1 MIEEFISPYKIDKE
15 KEKRLW
21 KNAIF
26 IFDTSALLD
35 FYAIPKQTRDTIYK
49 TFQSLKDRL
58 WLPAQVIYEY
68 LNHKDTILEKIIKE
82 QYAPIKTDL
91 NKIQMDSK
99 MIDDIINRTKNSDKH
114 PYFEQNNLNK
124 LKKEIDSFIQ
134 KIQTIKENISK
145 DIEKVE
151 KEILD
156 CKNNDDIYNNIK
168 KNFQYGKKFTY
179 SEILE
184 IVKEG
189 KLRYEFKI
197 PPGYKDKGDKEGFQI
212 FGDLIIWKEILKY
225 SKKQKKS
232 IIFIT
237 DDIKED
243 WCYKDK
249 KATEPRIFS
258 PREELIKEIEEYSS
272 VEFWMYNL
280 PQFLYYSNKYFNSEI
295 EEKEIEELFEFL
307 NLNTKKQTY
316 NRSSIEKLKFWCDR
330 CGRIHQYNKRQLRLD
345 FECIGSDERN
355 MGIENEYQAKEYF
368 GCQCGNDI
376 EVTFSIWEY
385 PIGNHNYDEITIE
398 GGTLIQGFH
407 PTIDLYDNDIR
418 CLLCERDTE
427 DSWKSYIDYWRYEP
441 IRNELPERD
450 RLKRIKEVRIGEC
463 NHCGT
468 EHYICPNC
476 GKLNC
481 IETNLFHQA
490 EGECA
495 CSYKI
500 QFREGEY
507 ILTKEKE
514 TIQYTPRR
522 TKNKVRRIQI

>member
-1 MIEEFISPYKIDKE
+1 MIEEFISPYKMDDK

-26 IFDTSALLD
+26 IFDTSVLLN
-35 FYAIPKQTRDTIYK
+35 FYAIPKQTRDTIYR
-49 TFQSLKDRL
+49 TFEKLENRL
-58 WLPAQVIYEY
+58 WLPAQVIYEF
-68 LNHKDTILEKIIKE
+68 LNHRDSIFEKTIKE
-82 QYAPIKTDL
+82 LYNPIKSDL
-91 NKIQMDSK
+91 NKIQMDCK
-99 MIDDIINRTKNSDKH
+99 LIDNIINTTKNSDKH
-114 PYFEQNNLNK
+114 PYFEQINLNK
-124 LKKEIDSFIQ
+124 LKNEIDCFQERIQ
-134 KIQTIKENISK
+134 VIKNDIVK

-168 KNFQYGKKFTY
+168 KYFKYGKKFTY

-184 IVKEG
+184 IIKEG

-197 PPGYKDKGDKEGFQI
+197 PPGYKDKDDKEGFQI

-225 SKKQKKS
+225 SKEQKKS

-243 WCYKDK
+243 WCHKDK
-249 KATEPRIFS
+249 KATERRILS

-280 PQFLYYSNKYFNSEI
+280 PQFLYHANQYLQLMIK
-295 EEKEIEELFEFL
+295 EKEIEEVLEFL
-307 NLNTKKQTY
+307 EWNTKKQPY
-316 NRSSIEKLKFWCDR
+316 NRLPVEILKFECNQ
-330 CGRIHQYNKRQLRLD
+330 CGRIHQYNKYQLRLE
-345 FECIGSDERN
+345 FECVGSDERN
-355 MGIENEYQAKEYF
+355 MGIEHEYEAKEYF

-376 EVTFSIWEY
+376 EVTFSVWEY
-385 PIGNHNYDEITIE
+385 PIGIHNYDEITIE
-398 GGTLIQGFH
+398 GGTLIQGFQ

-427 DSWKSYIDYWRYEP
+427 DSWKSYVDYWMYEP
-441 IRNELPERD
+441 IRNELPKRD
-450 RLKRIKEVRIGEC
+450 RLKGIKEVRIGEC

-468 EHYICPNC
+468 KHYICPNC

-490 EGECA
+490 EGECV
-495 CSYKI
+495 CSYKL

-507 ILTKEKE
+507 ILTKEKQI
-514 TIQYTPRR
+514 IQY
-522 TKNKVRRIQI
+522 